1 MKLSEAGP
9 LNVDIR
15 KLEDYCLS
23 PSHPRGRHKARV
35 FARALGIVQRDAA
48 WLRDQLLQDGPAA
61 EVIDHETDQFGE
73 RLTADVA
80 ISRQGRTAVIRSVW
94 MVRNTSVNLVTC
106 WVL

>member
-9 LNVDIR
+9 LNIDAR

-35 FARALGIVQRDAA
+35 FAHALGIVQRDAL
-48 WLRDQLLQDGPAA
+48 WLREQLLQTGPAA
-61 EVIDHETDQFGE
+61 EVINRETDQFGE
-73 RLTADVA
+73 RLTADIA
-80 ISRQGRTAVIRSVW
+80 ISRQGRTAVVRSVW
-94 MVRNTSVNLVTC
+94 MVRDASVNLVTC